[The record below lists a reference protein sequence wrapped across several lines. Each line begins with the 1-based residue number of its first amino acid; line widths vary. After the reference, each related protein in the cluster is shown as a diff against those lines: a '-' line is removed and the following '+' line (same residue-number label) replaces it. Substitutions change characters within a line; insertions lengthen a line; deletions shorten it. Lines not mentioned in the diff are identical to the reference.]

1 MAPSDDTQ
9 AKPLRPLQLRLDRTV
24 RIRIAPGM
32 VHDAGLERRIGEI
45 WAVEKARAGERL
57 FDGAAFGLVS
67 ADAAELVLRPLRYRD
82 IVARRRDPS
91 LASQGLNL
99 PHVGVSGVLTN
110 GAGLVLGRR
119 ASHVAVHGGAWETA
133 PSGVLA
139 VPDPGAQVLEE
150 LREELGLG
158 AECVAPPELCGLLAT
173 AESAEL
179 VLRLQTSL
187 STENILTAWRRHGTD
202 EYDALEIVP
211 ADQLAAFC
219 RDGARLLLPD
229 LRATLDLAGLPHG
242 PRGALL

>member
-1 MAPSDDTQ
+1 LAASEKTQPQAPH
-9 AKPLRPLQLRLDRTV
+9 KLQLRFHEPV
-24 RIRIAPGM
+24 RIRIAPGV
-32 VHDAGLERRIGEI
+32 VHEAGLERRIGEI
-45 WAVEKARAGERL
+45 WAVEKALAGERL

-91 LASQGLNL
+91 LISQGLNL

-110 GAGLVLGRR
+110 AVGLVLGRR

-139 VPDPGAQVLEE
+139 VPDPGFQVLEE

-158 AECVAPPELCGLLAT
+158 AACVAPPQLCGLLAT
-173 AESAEL
+173 AGSAEL
-179 VLRLQTSL
+179 VLRLQTNL
-187 STENILTAWRRHGTD
+187 STEDVLAAWRGHGTD
-202 EYDALEIVP
+202 EYDAIEIVP

-219 RDGARLLLPD
+219 RDGARLLLPE

-242 PRGALL
+242 L